1 MLKLEPG
8 SRIGD
13 FVLGERIHVGA
24 MGRIYA
30 AAPLYGTGPG
40 FPVVVKVPSMG
51 RGEGAVG
58 MVGLETEIMILP
70 ALTGPHVP
78 RHVAAGAFATSPYV
92 AMERVEGENL
102 AAIAQRAPIAF
113 DEIARLGAALADALH
128 DIHEQG
134 VVHHDVKPEN
144 VIVHPDGHAVL
155 VDFGFARHERFP
167 DLLAEEMHF
176 AAGSAAYVSPE
187 QLRDRRG
194 DPRSDV
200 YSLGAILYELAAGEP
215 PFGHPATLIGMRD
228 RLWRLPVPPRA
239 RNPQVPPWLQEVIL
253 RCLETDVEHRYQ
265 SAAHVAFDL
274 RHAGDVELSERARSN
289 TAPGFWRQAGR
300 WWRSMGHMSALAPA
314 AAAPRAPVVMVAVD
328 TSHPDDDRHASIRWT
343 TRQVLSLSDD
353 YRVMFVS
360 VVAAPALREE
370 AARADTSSARHMR
383 HLAILR
389 QWTEPLALPAHRASM
404 HVVESA
410 DPAGMLLNL
419 ARQNHVDLIV
429 LGAPAPD
436 PMRIAWW
443 RSVASAVTAGAHCS
457 VHVVR
462 VPRRAEGPAG
472 IAEKSPTGSA

>member
-1 MLKLEPG
+1 MQKPEPG

-13 FVLGERIHVGA
+13 FVLGERIHSGA
-24 MGRIYA
+24 MGRIFA

-40 FPVVVKVPSMG
+40 FPVVVKMPSTG

-58 MVGLETEIMILP
+58 MVGLETEIMVLP
-70 ALTGPHVP
+70 TLEGAHVP
-78 RHVAAGAFATSPYV
+78 RHVAAGAFATAPYI
-92 AMERVEGENL
+92 AMERIDGESL
-102 AAIAQRAPIAF
+102 AAIAQRAPLPF
-113 DEIARLGAALADALH
+113 DQVARLGAALADALH
-128 DIHEQG
+128 SIHEQG

-144 VIVHPDGHAVL
+144 AIVRADGTVVL

-167 DLLAEEMHF
+167 DLLGEEMHF

-200 YSLGAILYELAAGEP
+200 YSLGAILYVLATGEA
-215 PFGHPATLIGMRD
+215 PFGHPATLAGMRD

-239 RNPQVPPWLQEVIL
+239 RNAQVPPWLQEVIL
-253 RCLETDVEHRYQ
+253 RCLETEADRRYQ

-274 RHAGDVELSERARSN
+274 RNAGDVELSDRAHA
-289 TAPGFWRQAGR
+289 TAAPGFWRQAQR
-300 WWRSMGHMSALAPA
+300 WWRSMGQVSALPVPA
-314 AAAPRAPVVMVAVD
+314 AARRAPVVMVAVD
-328 TSHPDDDRHASIRWT
+328 TSHPEDDRHAGIRWT
-343 TRQVLSLSDD
+343 ARQVLSLSDD

-370 AARADTSSARHMR
+370 AMRTDSSSARHMR
-383 HLAILR
+383 HLAMLR
-389 QWTEPLALPAHRASM
+389 QWIDPLSLPAHRASM

-410 DPAGMLLNL
+410 DPAAMLLTL

-436 PMRIAWW
+436 PMRLSWW

-462 VPRRAEGPAG
+462 VPRRAEGTAQPEATV
-472 IAEKSPTGSA
+472 TGSA